1 MFESFYLLERLYSL
15 VNVTVLNCH
24 KSYSRLKN
32 SFGIRI
38 ENSFGIRIEMTS
50 EKMTQVEEE
59 MSDENSTELNDNDV
73 MKRFNQELES
83 VSPA

>member
-1 MFESFYLLERLYSL
+1 MSKNMFVFG
-15 VNVTVLNCH
+15 
-24 KSYSRLKN
+24 KSGFDN
-32 SFGIRI
+32 F
-38 ENSFGIRIEMTS
+38 
-50 EKMTQVEEE
+50 QVEEE